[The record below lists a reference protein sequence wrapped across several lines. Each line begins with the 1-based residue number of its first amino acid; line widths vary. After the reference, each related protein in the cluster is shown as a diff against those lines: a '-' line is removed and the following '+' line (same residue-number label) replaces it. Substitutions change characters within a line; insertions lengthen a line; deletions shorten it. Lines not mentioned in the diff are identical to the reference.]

1 MRAFAC
7 PYSYNYCG
15 ASSSEIVMHPTRR
28 NNIAV
33 EISNRLFIDSETC
46 YYTFSVPTSDLD
58 TEKMRYF
65 WDVEISKNTNVDI
78 IINNGTSYE
87 TGGDSIQV
95 SFSTGYKFQYFAEN
109 NNIYVSFTANV
120 PSTSTTQPVF
130 AITVK
135 LRSFEINPELPEPT
149 PLPTPEPTPEPQP
162 VEPVEP
168 DPQPEPIDP
177 TPEVKPKEPEKEI
190 APEGDDSDLNE
201 PEVITVY
208 ETEYITVKK
217 PVVVTE
223 QSKDKPRK
231 KQVGLTVLTGGTALA
246 ILVYFLIEFIQK
258 RLAKRHERKQV
269 KVTAMAS
276 AEAIEIVPNSASNSN
291 INLMRIPSFESQSEK
306 HVHPATSEQHGLI
319 D

>member
-1 MRAFAC
+1 MKIEKHSQRNGILPVSLATICLLLILICPLTEAASSIANDLGCQSCISSGNVVCRPTYYDRSAYCCDTTELGTRSCGGQGAFCTSNTENPLMRAFAC

-120 PSTSTTQPVF
+120 PSTSTT
-130 AITVK
+130 
-135 LRSFEINPELPEPT
+135 
-149 PLPTPEPTPEPQP
+149 
-162 VEPVEP
+162 
-168 DPQPEPIDP
+168 
-177 TPEVKPKEPEKEI
+177 
-190 APEGDDSDLNE
+190 
-201 PEVITVY
+201 
-208 ETEYITVKK
+208 
-217 PVVVTE
+217 
-223 QSKDKPRK
+223 
-231 KQVGLTVLTGGTALA
+231 
-246 ILVYFLIEFIQK
+246 
-258 RLAKRHERKQV
+258 
-269 KVTAMAS
+269 
-276 AEAIEIVPNSASNSN
+276 
-291 INLMRIPSFESQSEK
+291 
-306 HVHPATSEQHGLI
+306 
-319 D
+319 